1 MPASKYVLINK
12 NKKDNDKR
20 LMTSSNDKMIFQVL
34 ETKRTHFVF
43 FPNPE
48 LKGSSETKVVVYSIP
63 F

>member
-1 MPASKYVLINK
+1 MITTRAPDGA

-43 FPNPE
+43 SKSRVERE
-48 LKGSSETKVVVYSIP
+48 L
-63 F
+63 